1 MAQYTPHM
9 CFMSTLLHGTFAKSD
24 VSCYFVH
31 KIRTLLHK
39 EVAMTGL
46 LDERLIELLS
56 QDARQSSQALAKR
69 LNVSSST
76 IRRRISK
83 LVKRGVL

>member
-1 MAQYTPHM
+1 
-9 CFMSTLLHGTFAKSD
+9 MSTPMHETIAESD
-24 VSCYFVH
+24 DTCYTIH
-31 KIRTLLHK
+31 RIRSLLHK

-56 QDARQSSQALAKR
+56 QDARQSSQALANQ

-76 IRRRISK
+76 VRRRISK
-83 LVKRGVL
+83 LVKRGVLR

>member
-1 MAQYTPHM
+1 
-9 CFMSTLLHGTFAKSD
+9 
-24 VSCYFVH
+24 
-31 KIRTLLHK
+31 
-39 EVAMTGL
+39 MTSL

-56 QDARQSSQALAKR
+56 QDARQNSQALAEQ